1 MGSKT
6 IELTCIE
13 SNALSGIGKR
23 KVSIDPTQIVAFEEM
38 GENVLREKT
47 RVTTSVVQATY
58 DSKDRAVGEN
68 VIYYVA
74 EDYATV
80 ASLIENY
87 IS

>member
-1 MGSKT
+1 MGNNT

-23 KVSIDPTQIVAFEEM
+23 KVSIEPSQIVVYEEM
-38 GENVLREKT
+38 GENVLKEKT

-58 DSKDRAVGEN
+58 DSKDRAVAEN
-68 VIYYVA
+68 IIYYVA

-80 ASLIENY
+80 AALIKNS
-87 IS
+87 IG